1 MVEIIS
7 KTPEA
12 GVMPAPRPLSILLV
26 DDDAPNRLALSEIL
40 ADCGAEIVCASSGRE
55 ALKLI
60 LQRDF
65 AVILLDVRMPDM
77 DGYETATLIRQ
88 RKKSHRTP
96 IIFLTAIH
104 KDEAHV
110 FRGYSTGAVDYVF
123 KPMEPVVLRAK
134 VAAFIELHKQAE
146 EIRRQAEHERRLLEE
161 NLRIRTAK
169 IEAEYQLR
177 SSEARQA
184 MIIRSLPIALYEAPI
199 ADQGAV
205 RNFVHDNVVRLLGF
219 EASAFRNDTTLWAS
233 RVHPEDW
240 QVVVKVIESMPKLG
254 DYTVQYRWKCAN
266 GSYRYFLDQGV
277 VAGGTGNGSPK
288 IFGTMLDVHDRRMLE
303 QQLVHAQKMDA
314 IGQLTGGIAH
324 DFSNMLMV
332 VIGNLDRLH
341 RIGRLEK
348 STAALLDLALQGA
361 MHCRDMTKRL
371 VAFARQQALLP
382 KPLDLN
388 DLINDLADLLDRTLG
403 ERITIKKDLAKDL
416 WPVFADPV
424 QVEAAV
430 VNLVM
435 NARDAMPRGGSVTI
449 KTTNVELAGGS
460 RAGPNLPPGAYVL
473 LEVTDTGVGMTPD
486 VLARAAEPFF
496 TTKEVGRGTGLG
508 LSTTYGF
515 VKQSG
520 GDLIIESESN
530 KGTTVRICLPRREA
544 SLGDVHK
551 PRPRAHRAE
560 VPRARNKETVLVVED
575 DANVRRTAAGML
587 RDLGY
592 RVTEAEHAADALDI
606 LERMNDVALLF
617 TDLVM
622 PGQMNGYQLA
632 KEALRRRSNLKVL
645 YTSAHVGDRIREI
658 AGSALQPLL
667 RKPYRDHELA
677 RAVRDALR

>member
-1 MVEIIS
+1 LD
-7 KTPEA
+7 T
-12 GVMPAPRPLSILLV
+12 
-26 DDDAPNRLALSEIL
+26 
-40 ADCGAEIVCASSGRE
+40 GAEIVCASSGKE

-77 DGYETATLIRQ
+77 DGYETATYIRQ
-88 RKKSHRTP
+88 RKKSRHTP
-96 IIFLTAIH
+96 IIFLTAVH

-123 KPMEPVVLRAK
+123 KPIEPVVLRAK
-134 VAAFIELHKQAE
+134 VAAFIELYKQAE

-161 NLRIRTAK
+161 NIRIRTAK

-184 MIIRSLPIALYEAPI
+184 LVIRSLPIALYEAQA
-199 ADQGAV
+199 ADQGLV

-219 EASAFRNDTTLWAS
+219 EASAFKNDTTLWAS

-240 QVVVKVIESMPKLG
+240 GAVIKVLESLPKVG
-254 DYTVQYRWKCAN
+254 DYAVQYRWKCAN

-277 VAGGTGNGSPK
+277 VTDGNGSESPK

-303 QQLVHAQKMDA
+303 QQLVHAQKLDA

-332 VIGNLDRLH
+332 VIGNLDRIR
-341 RIGRLEK
+341 RIGQVDE

-382 KPLDLN
+382 KHLDLN
-388 DLINDLADLLDRTLG
+388 DLINDLADLLDRMLG
-403 ERITIKKDLAKDL
+403 ERIKIKKNFTKNL
-416 WPVFADPV
+416 WPVFVDPV

-435 NARDAMPRGGSVTI
+435 NARDAMPLGGSVTI
-449 KTTNVELAGGS
+449 KTANVEFAAGS
-460 RAGPNLPPGAYVL
+460 RADPNLPSGAYVL
-473 LEVTDTGVGMTPD
+473 LEVADTGVGMTRD
-486 VLARAAEPFF
+486 VLARAVEPFF

-520 GDLIIESESN
+520 GDLMIESEPN
-530 KGTTVRICLPRREA
+530 KGTTVRIYLPRRETPA
-544 SLGDVHK
+544 GNVQML
-551 PRPRAHRAE
+551 RRRANRTE
-560 VPRARNKETVLVVED
+560 VPRARNKELVLVVED
-575 DANVRRTAAGML
+575 DANVRRTATGLL

-592 RVTEAEHAADALDI
+592 RVVEADRAADALDI
-606 LERMNDVALLF
+606 LGRTKDVALLF

-622 PGQMNGYQLA
+622 PGPMNGHQLA
-632 KEALRRRSNLKVL
+632 TEALRRKSGLKVL
-645 YTSAHVGDRIREI
+645 YTSAHVGDRICEI
-658 AGSALQPLL
+658 GGGTLQPLL

>member
-1 MVEIIS
+1 MVEVVS
-7 KTPEA
+7 MPPEMSA
-12 GVMPAPRPLSILLV
+12 ASSMGPLSILLV
-26 DDDAPNRLALSEIL
+26 DDDASNRLALSEIL
-40 ADCGAEIVCASSGRE
+40 ADSGADIVCASSGKE

-60 LQRDF
+60 LQHDF

-77 DGYETATLIRQ
+77 DGYETATYIRQ
-88 RKKSHRTP
+88 RQKSRHTP
-96 IIFLTAIH
+96 IIFLTAVH

-110 FRGYSTGAVDYVF
+110 FRGYSAGAVDYVF
-123 KPMEPVVLRAK
+123 KPIEPVVLRAK

-161 NLRIRTAK
+161 NIRIRTAK

-177 SSEARQA
+177 SSEERQA
-184 MIIRSLPIALYEAPI
+184 LIIRSLPIVLYEAQI
-199 ADQGAV
+199 TDEGVV
-205 RNFVHDNVVRLLGF
+205 RSFVHDNVARLLGF
-219 EASAFRNDTTLWAS
+219 EAATFKDDPTLWEN
-233 RVHPEDW
+233 RIHPEDW
-240 QVVVKVIESMPKLG
+240 PVVAKVLENASKAG
-254 DYTVQYRWKCAN
+254 DYAVHYRWKCAN

-277 VAGGTGNGSPK
+277 VTGGNGGEWPK

-332 VIGNLDRLH
+332 VIGNLDRI
-341 RIGRLEK
+341 RRSSQVDEP
-348 STAALLDLALQGA
+348 TAALLDLALQGA

-382 KPLDLN
+382 KHLDLN
-388 DLINDLADLLDRTLG
+388 DLIDDLADMLDRTLG
-403 ERITIKKDLAKDL
+403 EEISIKKNFAKNL

-424 QVEAAV
+424 QVEAAI

-449 KTTNVELAGGS
+449 KTANADVTTEL
-460 RAGPNLPPGAYVL
+460 RAGLNLSPGAYVV
-473 LEVTDTGVGMTPD
+473 LEVADTGVGMTPD
-486 VLARAAEPFF
+486 VLARAVEPFF

-515 VKQSG
+515 VRQSG
-520 GDLIIESESN
+520 GDLIIESEPN
-530 KGTTVRICLPRREA
+530 KGTTVRIYLPRRETTP
-544 SLGDVHK
+544 GDAQK
-551 PRPRAHRAE
+551 TRQRPNKAE
-560 VPRARNKETVLVVED
+560 APRARKKELILVVED
-575 DANVRRTAAGML
+575 DANVRRTATGLL

-592 RVTEAEHAADALDI
+592 RVVEAEHAADALDI
-606 LERMNDVALLF
+606 LGRVKDVALLF

-622 PGQMNGYQLA
+622 PGPINGYQLA
-632 KEALRRRSNLKVL
+632 QQAQRHRPNLKIL
-645 YTSAHVGDRIREI
+645 YTSAHAGDRICEV
-658 AGSALQPLL
+658 GGDTLQPLL

-677 RAVRDALR
+677 RAVRSALR

>member
-7 KTPEA
+7 EAPETSVTPA
-12 GVMPAPRPLSILLV
+12 AWPLSILLV
-26 DDDAPNRLALSEIL
+26 DDDASNRLALSEIL
-40 ADCGAEIVCASSGRE
+40 ADSGADIVCASSGKE

-77 DGYETATLIRQ
+77 DGYETATYIRQ
-88 RKKSHRTP
+88 RQKSRHTP
-96 IIFLTAIH
+96 IIFLTAVH

-123 KPMEPVVLRAK
+123 KPIEPVVLRAK
-134 VAAFIELHKQAE
+134 VAAFIELYKQAE

-184 MIIRSLPIALYEAPI
+184 LIIRSLPIALYEAQLAEEGI
-199 ADQGAV
+199 V
-205 RNFVHDNVVRLLGF
+205 RSFVHDNVVRLLGF
-219 EASAFRNDTTLWAS
+219 EASAFKNDTTLWAS
-233 RVHPEDW
+233 RVHPDDW
-240 QVVVKVIESMPKLG
+240 PMVVKVFENARKAG
-254 DYTVQYRWKCAN
+254 DYAVQYRWKCAN

-277 VAGGTGNGSPK
+277 AMGGNGSELPR
-288 IFGTMLDVHDRRMLE
+288 IFGTMLDVHDQRMLE

-332 VIGNLDRLH
+332 IIGNLDRI
-341 RIGRLEK
+341 RRGGQVDE

-382 KPLDLN
+382 KYLDLN
-388 DLINDLADLLDRTLG
+388 DLINDLADMLDRTLG
-403 ERITIKKDLAKDL
+403 EGISIKKNLAKSL
-416 WPVFADPV
+416 WPVFVDPV
-424 QVEAAV
+424 QVEAAI

-449 KTTNVELAGGS
+449 KTANTDVTAELRVGL
-460 RAGPNLPPGAYVL
+460 NFPPGAYVM
-473 LEVTDTGVGMTPD
+473 LEVIDTGVGMAPE
-486 VLARAAEPFF
+486 VLARAVEPFF
-496 TTKEVGRGTGLG
+496 TTKEIGRGTGLG

-515 VKQSG
+515 VRQSG
-520 GDLIIESESN
+520 GDLIIESEPN
-530 KGTTVRICLPRREA
+530 KGTTVRIYLPRREMA
-544 SLGDVHK
+544 PGDVRK
-551 PRPRAHRAE
+551 IRPRADRSE
-560 VPRARNKETVLVVED
+560 VPRARNKELILVVED
-575 DANVRRTAAGML
+575 DAKVRRTATGLL

-592 RVTEAEHAADALDI
+592 RVIEAEQAADALDI
-606 LERMNDVALLF
+606 LGRRKDVALLF

-622 PGQMNGYQLA
+622 PGPMNGYQLA
-632 KEALRRRSNLKVL
+632 QEAQRRRSNLKIL
-645 YTSAHVGDRIREI
+645 YTSAHAGDRIF
-658 AGSALQPLL
+658 AVSGSALQPLL